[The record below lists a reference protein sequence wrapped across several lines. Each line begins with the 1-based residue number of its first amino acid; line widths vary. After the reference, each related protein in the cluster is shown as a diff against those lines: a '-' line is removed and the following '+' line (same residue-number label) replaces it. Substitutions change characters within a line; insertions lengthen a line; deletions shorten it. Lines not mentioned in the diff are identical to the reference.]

1 MNVKAKVISMCINV
15 NLRFSVELIYKTPVL
30 FLEIV
35 FYPESQSKQTW
46 LRTELLMVKQP
57 TLRSLVRHVQCVHVF
72 NASPCVF
79 INCVQV
85 GVCVWFTAGINNNHR
100 AALSLTDRS
109 RHMHTST
116 TESWVQENTKHQPAK
131 SETETHQVCLLW
143 QLRPAVTSI
152 LWWADG
158 HLSLLLHAWSLLAQ
172 GQYKSLT
179 SQF

>member
-1 MNVKAKVISMCINV
+1 MNVKVKVISMCINV

-100 AALSLTDRS
+100 AALSLIRQEPTYAYKHNRELSAREHKTSTSKEWDRDPSGMFVVATEASCHVHTLMGRWPSLSLTPCLIFTRS
-109 RHMHTST
+109 RS
-116 TESWVQENTKHQPAK
+116 V
-131 SETETHQVCLLW
+131 
-143 QLRPAVTSI
+143 
-152 LWWADG
+152 
-158 HLSLLLHAWSLLAQ
+158 
-172 GQYKSLT
+172 
-179 SQF
+179 